1 MTDTLKAVA
10 GEEQTM
16 DRYFDCEDGFICDR
30 TKPERDCRVDGNGET
45 VYEEVQDV
53 CAELNKLAA
62 AVELDKEAMRAM
74 AELLIRT
81 PQTPYPDE
89 ADINRYLDGVLAIA
103 AREGVK

>member
-1 MTDTLKAVA
+1 MTDSTLKAVA
-10 GEEQTM
+10 GEEWAEWEKA
-16 DRYFDCEDGFICDR
+16 DRAWFRSGH
-30 TKPERDCRVDGNGET
+30 
-45 VYEEVQDV
+45 
-53 CAELNKLAA
+53 CAETPVEAAQALDAATRLIAKLVE

-81 PQTPYPDE
+81 PQTPHPDE